1 MPVTVR
7 VRSPAAGN
15 GRFGVGG
22 GYCRS
27 SLWRNHWE
35 GDRSL
40 KASGG
45 GAATSRHGPSVSPT
59 GCHLPMAS
67 PQGGS
72 TAGFARM
79 RTFYAPQLSRGSS
92 ASHSRSTARRPA
104 SIAARTRAGDRK
116 GGLAGKSVSVRVE
129 LGGGRITQKQH
140 NQ

>member
-15 GRFGVGG
+15 GRFGVGS

-79 RTFYAPQLSRGSS
+79 RTRSEEHTSELQSLMRISYAVFCL
-92 ASHSRSTARRPA
+92 
-104 SIAARTRAGDRK
+104 K
-116 GGLAGKSVSVRVE
+116 KKK
-129 LGGGRITQKQH
+129 TQKI
-140 NQ
+140 N